1 MQWESIGFKAN
12 PFDTDPITQAT
23 LALYTGNEKK
33 VAACKNVL
41 NEKNVLIIIEGSRG
55 VGTTSFA
62 NNLRF
67 SAQDEKSYFT
77 PFKEIRVEEG
87 CTLEA
92 LLAMVIANVIR
103 EIEIFHAGK
112 ILKDKRFQD
121 AKAISS
127 RIAETYRNFGIDA
140 LGFGASYGQS
150 PGINSQPVIVP
161 AGVLGHHL
169 EDLCALVQST
179 LGYKYGILL
188 QFNNLDIGVIH
199 NERHLKY
206 LFNGL
211 RDYIQTDYLSC
222 MLVGDFGLRRF
233 IAQKVDRLD
242 DIVSYEIEINSLSQ
256 KEYLELIGRRIN
268 FYKSQKNAELPIEKE
283 VFLYLFNLTK
293 GRLRYIFG
301 LLSRLLNDLY
311 IGDLADKLTLSIAK
325 PMIARLAK
333 TRLSKDGLTAGEE
346 VILAVLAKKEKLSV
360 IDITKLTGKSK
371 QYISRTVIKLLQH
384 GFVTVQRQG
393 RYKYYSPILDVIIAY
408 SD

>member
-1 MQWESIGFKAN
+1 MQWGSIGFKAN
-12 PFDTDPITQAT
+12 PFNTDPITQTT
-23 LALYTGNEKK
+23 LTLYTGNEKQ
-33 VAACKNVL
+33 VASCRNVL

-67 SAQDEKSYFT
+67 SAQDEKLYFT

-87 CTLEA
+87 CTLEV
-92 LLAMVIANVIR
+92 LLAMVVANIIR

-112 ILKDKRFQD
+112 ILKDKRFQN
-121 AKAISS
+121 AKAISG
-127 RIAETYRNFGIDA
+127 RIAETYRSFGIDA

-169 EDLCALVQST
+169 EDLCTLVQST

-188 QFNNLDIGVIH
+188 QFNNLDIGAIH
-199 NERHLKY
+199 NEQHLKY

-222 MLVGDFGLRRF
+222 ILVGDVGLRKF
-233 IAQKVDRLD
+233 IAQQVDRLD
-242 DIVSYEIEINSLSQ
+242 DIVSYEVEINPLSQ
-256 KEYLELIGRRIN
+256 EEYLELIDRRIN
-268 FYKSQKNAELPIEKE
+268 YYKNQKNAELPIEQE

-301 LLSRLLNDLY
+301 LICRLLNDLH
-311 IGDLADKLTLSIAK
+311 IGDLTDKLTLSIAK
-325 PMIARLAK
+325 PMITRLAK
-333 TRLSKDGLTAGEE
+333 ARLSKDGLTAGEE
-346 VILAVLAKKEKLSV
+346 AILAMLAKKEKLSV
-360 IDITKLTGKSK
+360 IEVTKLTGKSK
-371 QYISRTVIKLLQH
+371 QYVSKTIMKLLQH
-384 GFVTVQRQG
+384 DLVTAQKQG
-393 RYKYYSPILDVIIAY
+393 KYKYYSPVLDVVIAY